1 MLITFH
7 SKATADILM
16 RGDDVAPILRAAGKA
31 VGDRVPERG
40 VFAPE
45 QLPVAIAGL
54 ESAIRADAGNEA
66 PDDERDPDQ
75 PAPHPIDRKVALR
88 QRAFPL
94 LDMMRKSLAAGESI
108 TWETSRGW

>member
-16 RGDDVAPILRAAGKA
+16 RSEDAAPILRAAGKPM
-31 VGDRVPERG
+31 GDQMPERG
-40 VFAPE
+40 VFALE

-54 ESAIRADAGNEA
+54 EGAIHADAGNE
-66 PDDERDPDQ
+66 PHDEDDPDQ
-75 PAPHPIDRKVALR
+75 PAPHPIERKVALR